1 MQPTI
6 IDIIHR
12 ITHDKRQ
19 RGIPPA
25 VATREEILAAMKHE
39 VSGQLRNL
47 YQQGAI
53 DYIETLNSYAV
64 KLKTQP
70 TENAKEK

>member
-1 MQPTI
+1 M
-6 IDIIHR
+6 
-12 ITHDKRQ
+12 
-19 RGIPPA
+19 
-25 VATREEILAAMKHE
+25 AAMKHE

-64 KLKTQP
+64 KLKTRP